1 MITLTAHLQKYGMK
15 CCPIDNSIKMIGK
28 KFTLH
33 ILRNMILLKQKRFS
47 QFLGSIEGISTKT
60 LSIRLHE
67 MEKEGLITRVVIP
80 TKPIQIEYSLTKK
93 GKMLEPVL
101 KLLGEFSVKYEPA
114 VIFKDGKPRGPEGVF
129 RRNVR
134 LSSVYEY

>member
-67 MEKEGLITRVVIP
+67 MEKEGLITRTVIS
-80 TKPIQIEYSLTKK
+80 TKPVQIEYSLTNK
-93 GKMLEPVL
+93 GKMFEPIL

-114 VIFKDGKPRGPEGVF
+114 VIFKNGKPRGPDGVF
-129 RRNVR
+129 GRDVR

>member
-1 MITLTAHLQKYGMK
+1 MK
-15 CCPIDNSIKMIGK
+15 RCPIDNSIKMIGR

-33 ILRNMILLKQKRFS
+33 ILRNMILLKQRRFS

-60 LSIRLHE
+60 LSIRLNE
-67 MEKEGLITRVVIP
+67 MEKEGLITRVVIS
-80 TKPIQIEYSLTKK
+80 TKPVQIEYSLTEK
-93 GKMLEPVL
+93 GETFEPIL

-114 VIFKDGKPRGPEGVF
+114 VIFKNGKTRGPDGVF
-129 RRNVR
+129 GRGVR

>member
-1 MITLTAHLQKYGMK
+1 MIMLTAHLQKYGMK
-15 CCPIDNSIKMIGK
+15 CPIDNSVKMIGK

-47 QFLGSIEGISTKT
+47 EFLGSIEGISTKT

-67 MEKEGLITRVVIP
+67 MEKEGLITRVVIS
-80 TKPIQIEYSLTKK
+80 TKPVQIEYSLTKK
-93 GKMLEPVL
+93 GKMFEPIL
-101 KLLGEFSVKYEPA
+101 RLLGELSVKYEPK

-129 RRNVR
+129 GRNVR

>member
-1 MITLTAHLQKYGMK
+1 MVTLTSHLQKYGMK
-15 CCPIDNSIKMIGK
+15 SCPIDNSIKMIGK
-28 KFTLH
+28 KFALH

-67 MEKEGLITRVVIP
+67 MEKEGLITRKVIS
-80 TKPIQIEYSLTKK
+80 TKPVQIEYSLTNK
-93 GKMLEPVL
+93 GEMFEPVL

-114 VIFKDGKPRGPEGVF
+114 VIFKDRKPRGPEGVF
-129 RRNVR
+129 GRNVR

>member
-47 QFLGSIEGISTKT
+47 QFLDSIEGISTKT

-67 MEKEGLITRVVIP
+67 MEKEGLITRVVIS
-80 TKPIQIEYSLTKK
+80 TKPVQIEYSLTKK
-93 GKMLEPVL
+93 GRMFEPIL
-101 KLLGEFSVKYEPA
+101 RLLGELSVKYEPK

-129 RRNVR
+129 AADRGGR
-134 LSSVYEY
+134 

>member
-60 LSIRLHE
+60 LSLRLHE

-80 TKPIQIEYSLTKK
+80 TKPVQIEYSLTTK
-93 GKMLEPVL
+93 GKMFEPVL

-114 VIFKDGKPRGPEGVF
+114 VIFKDGKPRGPEGVYG
-129 RRNVR
+129 RNVR

>member
-1 MITLTAHLQKYGMK
+1 MIMLTAHLQKYGMK
-15 CCPIDNSIKMIGK
+15 CYPIDNSVKMIGK

-47 QFLGSIEGISTKT
+47 EFLGSIEGISTKT

-67 MEKEGLITRVVIP
+67 MEKEGLITRVVIS
-80 TKPIQIEYSLTKK
+80 TKPVQIEYSLTKK
-93 GKMLEPVL
+93 GKMFEPIL
-101 KLLGEFSVKYEPA
+101 RLLGELSVKYEPK

-129 RRNVR
+129 GRNVR

>member
-1 MITLTAHLQKYGMK
+1 MLTAHLQKYGMK

-33 ILRNMILLKQKRFS
+33 ILRNMILLKQTRFS
-47 QFLGSIEGISTKT
+47 QFLDSIEGISTKT

-67 MEKEGLITRVVIP
+67 MEKEGLITRVVIA
-80 TKPIQIEYSLTKK
+80 TKPVQIEYSLTEK
-93 GKMLEPVL
+93 GMMFEPVL
-101 KLLGEFSVKYEPA
+101 KLLGELSVKYEPEI
-114 VIFKDGKPRGPEGVF
+114 IFKNGKSRGPEGVF
-129 RRNVR
+129 GRNVR

>member
-1 MITLTAHLQKYGMK
+1 
-15 CCPIDNSIKMIGK
+15 MIGK
-28 KFTLH
+28 KFALH

-47 QFLGSIEGISTKT
+47 QFLGSIEGIGTKT

-67 MEKEGLITRVVIP
+67 MEKEGLITREVIS
-80 TKPIQIEYSLTKK
+80 TKPVQIEYSLTKK
-93 GKMLEPVL
+93 GKMFEPVL

-129 RRNVR
+129 GRNVR

>member
-15 CCPIDNSIKMIGK
+15 CCPINNSIKMIGK
-28 KFTLH
+28 KFALH

-67 MEKEGLITRVVIP
+67 MEKEGLITREVIS
-80 TKPIQIEYSLTKK
+80 TKPVQIEYSLTKK
-93 GKMLEPVL
+93 GEMFEPVL
-101 KLLGEFSVKYEPA
+101 KLLGEFSVMYEPA

-129 RRNVR
+129 GRNVR
-134 LSSVYEY
+134 LSSLYEY

>member
-15 CCPIDNSIKMIGK
+15 CCPINNSIKMIGK
-28 KFTLH
+28 KFALH

-67 MEKEGLITRVVIP
+67 MEKEGLITREVIS
-80 TKPIQIEYSLTKK
+80 TKPVQIEYSLTKK
-93 GKMLEPVL
+93 GEMFEPVL

-129 RRNVR
+129 GRNVR
-134 LSSVYEY
+134 LSSLYEY